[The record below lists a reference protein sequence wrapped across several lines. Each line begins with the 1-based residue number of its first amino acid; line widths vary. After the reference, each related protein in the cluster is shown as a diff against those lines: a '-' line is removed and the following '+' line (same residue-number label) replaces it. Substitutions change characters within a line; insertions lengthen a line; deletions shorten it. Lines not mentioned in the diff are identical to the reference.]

1 MTLPPR
7 RKHIRHDQGEGHL
20 HELTFSCFR
29 FWQEGP
35 GFDRNLFGPEA
46 ITASM
51 DYIHLNPVKRGLCE
65 KATDWKWSSARFYLG
80 ETTLPGRDNSTWERQ
95 RTRIYQPS
103 LGRMPHGS
111 THPESRRNMV
121 DGTGKASG
129 TLELTLSVPPARVPL
144 NCPRRTIF
152 AAIIA
157 LLQVGREFEYLSLD
171 IDAPFRERKHVRL
184 DDCCCRDH
192 AVFSNGPSCRTC
204 LTRNGRNW

>member
-80 ETTLPGRDNSTWERQ
+80 ETTLPGRDNGPGFTNPHSAGCRMVRHIRNPEGTWLTALAKPVAHSNSPCQCHPPACRSTV
-95 RTRIYQPS
+95 PV
-103 LGRMPHGS
+103 GRSSRRSSRCFRLAASSNIFPWISMLRFENGS
-111 THPESRRNMV
+111 TSDSTTAAAGITLCFP
-121 DGTGKASG
+121 TGRP
-129 TLELTLSVPPARVPL
+129 V
-144 NCPRRTIF
+144 
-152 AAIIA
+152 
-157 LLQVGREFEYLSLD
+157 
-171 IDAPFRERKHVRL
+171 APV
-184 DDCCCRDH
+184 
-192 AVFSNGPSCRTC
+192 
-204 LTRNGRNW
+204 

>member
-95 RTRIYQPS
+95 LY
-103 LGRMPHGS
+103 LGETTDPDLP
-111 THPESRRNMV
+111 T
-121 DGTGKASG
+121 
-129 TLELTLSVPPARVPL
+129 
-144 NCPRRTIF
+144 
-152 AAIIA
+152 
-157 LLQVGREFEYLSLD
+157 
-171 IDAPFRERKHVRL
+171 
-184 DDCCCRDH
+184 
-192 AVFSNGPSCRTC
+192 
-204 LTRNGRNW
+204 LTRPDAAWFDTSGIQKEHG